1 MLAKQIKALLEDRE
15 PSGLCDA
22 CLAREL
28 EIKPSAT
35 LSTITE
41 AFGLTSD
48 FARQPGNC
56 PDCGNQDWII
66 KAGGQTG

>member
-1 MLAKQIKALLEDRE
+1 MLAKQIKILLEQRE
-15 PSGLCDA
+15 PIGLCDT

-28 EIKPSAT
+28 EIRPSAT

-56 PDCGNQDWII
+56 PECGEQDWII
-66 KAGGQTG
+66 KAGGQV

>member
-1 MLAKQIKALLEDRE
+1 MLAKQIKLLLAQRE
-15 PSGLCDA
+15 PTGMCDT

-28 EIKPSAT
+28 KIRPSAT

-56 PDCGNQDWII
+56 LSCGKQDWII
-66 KAGGQTG
+66 KAGGQV